1 MTSASPQRPTS
12 YEILV
17 RGELSEALVA
27 ALEPLRLR
35 VEPGG
40 MVALRGAFRDRSE
53 LLGALQALEDLGVD
67 LIEVTPTEDG

>member
-17 RGELSEALVA
+17 RGERSEALDA
-27 ALEPLRLR
+27 ALERLRLR

-40 MVALRGAFRDRSE
+40 PVALRGAFRDTSE
-53 LLGALQALEDLGVD
+53 LLGALQALEALGV
-67 LIEVTPTEDG
+67 EVAA